1 MQKSIISLI
10 LSKNTKWTSMDR
22 KDYKP
27 SCAAVYLNPKDLKYL
42 TENFD
47 KDLWLEFLK
56 RIHTLIPDL
65 PIYINT
71 NSDLL
76 SKCAYTDLAVV
87 NWINKE
93 VSELEFL
100 LDIGKSLPNSKFN
113 DPDWDEVCFWYFTG
127 ISPLLNLRLT
137 EKSWNRHKQFF
148 SQYSYSENLPAGLIP
163 TTISREFLSSL
174 PQNLSTDIHSFFLKN
189 INLYDVDIFFQS
201 PDLRQMRLDFRI
213 NSERSEYLVRGILQK
228 NPEIE
233 YEDISEFLKTN
244 SDLLRPSPSYIEWE
258 VYHGCELKCTF
269 CPREF
274 SDLKNDGKF
283 IKVLDFKETLTK
295 IKTHWKS
302 PTTICFGGNGE
313 PLLHPEFISLV
324 QTSLQ
329 FHNIKEII
337 IETALYTNFD
347 SFQEYLSGLSEA
359 EKGRISLIV
368 NLTTLNESTYKSLYG
383 ANHLETIKHRLLKL
397 KEILPSQSLNVQM
410 IKMLDVESEID
421 SYFTFFEK
429 QGINVILQKYNSFAG
444 KLPEKRVS
452 DLTPIHRDFCWHLTR
467 DLYIK
472 VDGSV
477 SICKQ
482 EQNYLLGNIY
492 TDDIIKIW
500 HEGLVHFQN
509 SFSGKHDLIPA
520 PCLNCDEWYTFNA

>member
-1 MQKSIISLI
+1 
-10 LSKNTKWTSMDR
+10 MDR

-27 SCAAVYLNPKDLKYL
+27 SCAAVYLNSNDLKYL
-42 TENFD
+42 SENFNRN
-47 KDLWLEFLK
+47 LWLEFFN
-56 RIHTLIPDL
+56 RIEKLIPNL
-65 PIYINT
+65 PVYINI
-71 NSDLL
+71 NSHLISHCEDLSL
-76 SKCAYTDLAVV
+76 KNVK
-87 NWINKE
+87 WINNE
-93 VSELEFL
+93 LSELEFL
-100 LDIGKSLPNSKFN
+100 QIVGESLPKSKFN

-127 ISPLLNLRLT
+127 ISPILNIRLT

-148 SQYSYSENLPAGLIP
+148 SQYSYSENLPSGLIP

-174 PQNLSTDIHSFFLKN
+174 PQKLNTDVHSFFLKN
-189 INLYDVDIFFQS
+189 INLYDVDIFFQA
-201 PDLRQMRLDFRI
+201 PDLRQMRLDFRV
-213 NSERSEYLVRGILQK
+213 NSERSEILVNGILQK

-233 YEDISEFLKTN
+233 YEEISEFLKQN
-244 SDLLRPSPSYIEWE
+244 PDLLRPSPSYIEWE

-283 IKVLDFKETLTK
+283 IHVTHFKETLAK
-295 IKTHWKS
+295 MNAHWKS

-313 PLLHPEFISLV
+313 PLLHPEFVSLV
-324 QTSLQ
+324 ENSLQ
-329 FHNIKEII
+329 FNKIKEII
-337 IETALYTNFD
+337 IETALYTNFEA
-347 SFQEYLSGLSEA
+347 FQQYLLSLSED
-359 EKGRISLIV
+359 EKSRISIIV
-368 NLTTLNESTYKSLYG
+368 NLTTLNESTYKNLYG
-383 ANHLETIKHRLLKL
+383 TNHLETIKDRILKL
-397 KEILPSQSLNVQM
+397 KETLPLKSLNVQM
-410 IKMLDVESEID
+410 IKMVDVESEID
-421 SYFTFFEK
+421 PYFTYFEK

-482 EQNYLLGNIY
+482 EQNYILGNIY
-492 TDDIIKIW
+492 SEDILKIW
-500 HEGLVHFQN
+500 QNGLIHFQN
-509 SFSGKHDLIPA
+509 SFIGKHELIPA